1 MLEAIIHAALL
12 AMGLI
17 LPLGVQN
24 VFVFNQGAS
33 QSRFRYA
40 LPAVITAGVCDT
52 ILIVLAVGGVSLVL
66 QRFLWLT
73 NVLYAAGCLFLL
85 YMAWTLWRS
94 KAASSGESQPMP
106 PKRQIIF
113 AVSVSL
119 LNPHAILDTVGVIG
133 TSSLQ
138 YDGGERWAFGLAVVS
153 VSWVWFISLAIAG
166 RLIGRMDSEGRFGI
180 VLNKISALIILGLAI
195 YMATNLITSA

>member
-1 MLEAIIHAALL
+1 MLEAIIHAVLL
-12 AMGLI
+12 ALGLI

-33 QSRFRYA
+33 QPRFRNA
-40 LPAVITAGVCDT
+40 LPVVITAGVCDT
-52 ILIVLAVGGVSLVL
+52 VLIGLAVGGVSLIL

-73 NVLYAAGCLFLL
+73 NALYAAGYLFLL
-85 YMAWTLWRS
+85 YMAWTLWKS

-106 PKRQIIF
+106 PKRQMIF
-113 AVSVSL
+113 AASVSL

-138 YDGGERWAFGLAVVS
+138 YDGGERWAFGLAAVS
-153 VSWVWFISLAIAG
+153 VSWIWFMGLATAG
-166 RLIGRMDSEGRFGI
+166 RLVGHMDSQGSFGT

-195 YMATNLITSA
+195 YMAVNFMNSI

>member
-1 MLEAIIHAALL
+1 MLEAIIHAVLL
-12 AMGLI
+12 ALGLI

-33 QSRFRYA
+33 QSRFRNA

-52 ILIVLAVGGVSLVL
+52 VLIALAVGGVSLIL

-85 YMAWTLWRS
+85 YMAWTLWKS
-94 KAASSGESQPMP
+94 KAAASGESQPMP
-106 PKRQIIF
+106 PKRQMIF
-113 AVSVSL
+113 AASVSL

-138 YDGGERWAFGLAVVS
+138 YDGGERWAFGLAAVS
-153 VSWVWFISLAIAG
+153 VSWIWFIGLATAG
-166 RLIGRMDSEGRFGI
+166 RLVGRMDSEGRFGI
-180 VLNKISALIILGLAI
+180 MLNKISALIILGLAI
-195 YMATNLITSA
+195 YMAVNFMNNM

>member
-1 MLEAIIHAALL
+1 MLGAIIHAVLL
-12 AMGLI
+12 ALGLI

-33 QSRFRYA
+33 QSRFRNA

-52 ILIVLAVGGVSLVL
+52 ILITLAVGGVSLVL

-94 KAASSGESQPMP
+94 KAASSGEGQPML
-106 PKRQIIF
+106 PKRQMIF
-113 AVSVSL
+113 AASVSL

-138 YDGGERWAFGLAVVS
+138 YDGGERWAFGLATVS
-153 VSWVWFISLAIAG
+153 VSWLWFIGLAMAG
-166 RLIGRMDSEGRFGI
+166 RLVGRMDSEGRFGT
-180 VLNKISALIILGLAI
+180 VLNRISALIILGLAI
-195 YMATNLITSA
+195 YMAINFINGM